1 MGGRSTKS
9 LTSVATSGDKEA
21 TTKSNLAFW
30 LSSLLVAKVAST
42 CWANHTAGSAGQ
54 KGGIQ
59 QLLLPRVGQLVSQ
72 QVGLLVDR
80 LVDRLAG
87 P

>member
-9 LTSVATSGDKEA
+9 LTSVDTSGDKEA

-30 LSSLLVAKVAST
+30 LLSLLVAKVAST
-42 CWANHTAGSAGQ
+42 WANHTAGSAGQ
-54 KGGIQ
+54 KGGILILRQ
-59 QLLLPRVGQLVSQ
+59 RLLLPWVGWLVGQQ
-72 QVGLLVDR
+72 AGLLEDR
-80 LVDRLAG
+80 QAG